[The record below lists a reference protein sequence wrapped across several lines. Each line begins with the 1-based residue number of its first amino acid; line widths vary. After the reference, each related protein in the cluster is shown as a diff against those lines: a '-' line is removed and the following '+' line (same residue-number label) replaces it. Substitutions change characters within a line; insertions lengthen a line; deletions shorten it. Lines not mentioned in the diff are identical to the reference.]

1 MPSLDNESLRQ
12 SIQQQAFRL
21 VPPLQ
26 REKVNLYLD
35 SNILAADDI
44 VGPEFQQIRA
54 PRASILVFADLDPT
68 ANFGH
73 PCMYHFFDASNGNLV
88 ESIPARFPPYGA
100 TKPKTFV
107 GFHLPVRTGPTPSQL
122 KFPPIWRCPILLP
135 HGARYAI
142 LYSGMS
148 NMRHLNDLE
157 FCYRMLIDRYDFAPA
172 HITAL
177 SYDGTLNTQDGMA
190 TTWPGDGSAYRIKID
205 GPGDSTA
212 FKAAIASLKSKLKS
226 DDLLFIHTNNHGD
239 NFGQGSFLCTYPNYG
254 TYTATDFCADLAILP
269 KYRALM
275 VMMEQCNSGG
285 FNAPVLAAST
295 AHSTSIGS
303 AAIATQ
309 SSYASPDGNWD
320 SFARDWIAAEIG
332 HAPNGAALAHNPDT
346 DGDGVVSANEA
357 FNYALS
363 VQNPSD
369 SPNYS
374 STSTVADKTGLAET
388 YILWWVWCILLAPLL
403 QAAKLDS
410 VSVQPA
416 LQDLQKFLPPAID
429 KAIADLRANLNPEI
443 QAILKR
449 HFR

>member
-1 MPSLDNESLRQ
+1 
-12 SIQQQAFRL
+12 
-21 VPPLQ
+21 
-26 REKVNLYLD
+26 
-35 SNILAADDI
+35 
-44 VGPEFQQIRA
+44 
-54 PRASILVFADLDPT
+54 
-68 ANFGH
+68 
-73 PCMYHFFDASNGNLV
+73 
-88 ESIPARFPPYGA
+88 
-100 TKPKTFV
+100 
-107 GFHLPVRTGPTPSQL
+107 
-122 KFPPIWRCPILLP
+122 
-135 HGARYAI
+135 
-142 LYSGMS
+142 
-148 NMRHLNDLE
+148 MRHLNDLE

-212 FKAAIASLKSKLKS
+212 LKAAIASLKSKLKH

-239 NFGQGSFLCTYPNYG
+239 NFGQGSFVCTYPNYG